1 MCTKVIIVKVHANT
15 CDMKEEDLR
24 GFLFDGLI
32 FGFKF
37 ALHRFPPTNATDGPT
52 AGKHA
57 SLLSRGRTK
66 RARKSMVPTAGES
79 SADVNTSSPQGLSV
93 PSNENARAPT
103 GKNEARKRG

>member
-1 MCTKVIIVKVHANT
+1 MYEGSIIVKVHANT
-15 CDMKEEDLR
+15 CDMKEEDFR

-57 SLLSRGRTK
+57 SLPS
-66 RARKSMVPTAGES
+66 ARSHQEGQKVDGSDG
-79 SADVNTSSPQGLSV
+79 G
-93 PSNENARAPT
+93 
-103 GKNEARKRG
+103 